1 MSTYPRDEFD
11 DVPESPR
18 RQGVHRSK
26 ATVESSRRGLALVF
40 AVAAV
45 VVLGLLGAFFI
56 GPKFMNQTA
65 ASSPTTS
72 SQKAS
77 ATGSTTPTQSATQTP
92 TTASSAPPATSSEA
106 PTSSAPTPSA
116 PAGADHS
123 LAVGVY
129 NATTTAGLGNRVA
142 TTARTAGWSVAAV
155 GNWSGTPVS
164 TSVVFYRDASQK
176 ASADA
181 LAADLGI
188 GTVLQA
194 QQLGYPLAAV
204 IGPGY
209 TG

>member
-1 MSTYPRDEFD
+1 M
-11 DVPESPR
+11 
-18 RQGVHRSK
+18 
-26 ATVESSRRGLALVF
+26 
-40 AVAAV
+40 
-45 VVLGLLGAFFI
+45 
-56 GPKFMNQTA
+56 
-65 ASSPTTS
+65 
-72 SQKAS
+72 
-77 ATGSTTPTQSATQTP
+77 
-92 TTASSAPPATSSEA
+92 
-106 PTSSAPTPSA
+106 
-116 PAGADHS
+116 
-123 LAVGVY
+123 GVY

>member
-1 MSTYPRDEFD
+1 
-11 DVPESPR
+11 
-18 RQGVHRSK
+18 
-26 ATVESSRRGLALVF
+26 
-40 AVAAV
+40 
-45 VVLGLLGAFFI
+45 
-56 GPKFMNQTA
+56 
-65 ASSPTTS
+65 
-72 SQKAS
+72 
-77 ATGSTTPTQSATQTP
+77 
-92 TTASSAPPATSSEA
+92 
-106 PTSSAPTPSA
+106 
-116 PAGADHS
+116 
-123 LAVGVY
+123 VGVY

-164 TSVVFYRDASQK
+164 TSVVFYRDPSQK